1 MSDPKR
7 ILLLGLAA
15 ALPLFVG
22 CSVLKKE
29 PQAPLTA
36 QTEQSFRDRWIET
49 RGAELVAKGSAPS
62 EAQRQAMEEFRNRY
76 GYTNAAKE

>member
-7 ILLLGLAA
+7 FLFLGLAA

-22 CSVLKKE
+22 CSTLKKE
-29 PQAPLTA
+29 PQPPLTS
-36 QTEQSFRDRWIET
+36 QTEQSFRDRWIEK
-49 RGAELVAKGSAPS
+49 RGAKLVAEGVAPF
-62 EAQRQAMEEFRNRY
+62 EAQRQAMEEFRKRY

>member
-7 ILLLGLAA
+7 ILLFCLAA

-22 CSVLKKE
+22 CSMLKKE

-36 QTEQSFRDRWIET
+36 QTEQSFRDRWIEI
-49 RGAELVAKGSAPS
+49 RGAELVAKGTSPA
-62 EAQRQAMEEFRNRY
+62 EAQLKATDEFRKRY

>member
-7 ILLLGLAA
+7 ILLLCLTA

-22 CSVLKKE
+22 CSILKKE
-29 PQAPLTA
+29 PQAPLTS
-36 QTEQSFRDRWIET
+36 QTEQSFRDRWIES
-49 RGAELVAKGSAPS
+49 RGSELVAEGTSPA
-62 EAQRQAMEEFRNRY
+62 EAQRRAMEEFRKRY